1 MTNETKQP
9 TLPEAIALAREA
21 LTNCEGMIDELR
33 DYPVTHDSIIEALA
47 ALDSLQVGE
56 PSVSDSELAQRILTV
71 LGYATEPS
79 MEPGADERRD
89 RIAEII
95 ASNAAP
101 CARCAEL
108 EATNRQ
114 LNREVISVGDE
125 AEDYA
130 GKLAALE
137 AELKERDLQLR
148 HLLCII
154 HRDGGHHTQ
163 AHGLE
168 QSIEDAKEKFFDLRD
183 LPDTIAQQAER
194 IRILEEEDTDCHRWK
209 DSAICMLAE
218 QLAAAERDAE
228 LYRSCERACRDLPK
242 GWEIQIGLEQDA
254 GWVSLCNDEGDEV
267 DFNADHERISQA
279 VYSAIDAAIATIDA
293 AQKENT

>member
-1 MTNETKQP
+1 MSNETKQP

-108 EATNRQ
+108 EASEFELIKQRD
-114 LNREVISVGDE
+114 V
-125 AEDYA
+125 AEDY
-130 GKLAALE
+130 GTKLANAVSEFFRVEVGEYSNMNDPREVALDILEGGFITDSDADRKIAALE
-137 AELKERDLQLR
+137 AENARLIERFELAVETK
-148 HLLCII
+148 
-154 HRDGGHHTQ
+154 TQ
-163 AHGLE
+163 QQA
-168 QSIEDAKEKFFDLRD
+168 
-183 LPDTIAQQAER
+183 TIAQQ
-194 IRILEEEDTDCHRWK
+194 
-209 DSAICMLAE
+209 AE
-218 QLAAAERDAE
+218 QLAAAERDACALWMMLDDIDTGGDIAKADDV
-228 LYRSCERACRDLPK
+228 LYRAIAEHSHKRRFEPRF
-242 GWEIQIGLEQDA
+242 E
-254 GWVSLCNDEGDEV
+254 WV
-267 DFNADHERISQA
+267 IK
-279 VYSAIDAAIATIDA
+279 AIDAAIAA
-293 AQKENT
+293 RKGEK